1 MIYVG
6 DLKGNYSSVLFMHK
20 SQYPSKRTR
29 GCSFGRL
36 DLDQMVQ
43 TNVDELMFSFCI
55 GNIKNSKKLIME
67 YAALVQ
73 PLKAYPHL
81 EHSVGCQEK
90 ELRKILEIER
100 QLEDRVYVLASQA
113 NEQLSNGL
121 IKQAVKLY
129 ELSVGLS
136 QARIGYRCVEELDIV
151 DHLAHCYLKQG
162 QYAKALRAFRY
173 GPSQDK
179 GYKQVLEYCA
189 NFLGEKPQTLR
200 TFLRKYQ
207 REKQSK
213 KFSPDVWSL
222 GS

>member
-1 MIYVG
+1 MIEVG
-6 DLKGNYSSVLFMHK
+6 DLKDNHSSVLFMHK

-36 DLDQMVQ
+36 DLDQMVRIK
-43 TNVDELMFSFCI
+43 VDELIFSFCI

-73 PLKAYPHL
+73 PLKAL
-81 EHSVGCQEK
+81 LHSVGCQEK

-100 QLEDRVYVLASQA
+100 QLEDRVYILASQA
-113 NEQLSNGL
+113 NEQLSNGR

-136 QARIGYRCVEELDIV
+136 QARIGIICVEELDIV
-151 DHLAHCYLKQG
+151 DYLAHCYLKQG

-179 GYKQVLEYCA
+179 GYKQVLEFCA
-189 NFLGEKPQTLR
+189 NFFGEKPQTLR